1 MDFGKTLKSTRE
13 SKDLTLQQIARELKI
28 NINVLKKIEL
38 SEVDELPNPTSTK
51 GFIRSY
57 STHLGIESEP
67 LVEDYLSKIK
77 KDTKPTEETVLNHT
91 IDAKPFFLSEFIQ
104 KKILPV
110 FILAIFVGLGF
121 VAFKYLNGADEYIT
135 DVMTP
140 DSKLKKSPEIIGDE
154 VAPTVSKKTL
164 DEYSVEKEAK
174 ENHSNLVE
182 SETESE
188 SESESSS
195 DDPVK
200 SLEKKHK
207 LIIEPL
213 DKTYAYYKS
222 EKDDKFITLA
232 LKPNVRRSFAF
243 RTAEI
248 KFLDA
253 GAISLIFDGKDLG
266 SPGIFAEEKTIKFP
280 SLEGL

>member
-38 SEVDELPNPTSTK
+38 SEANELPNATSTK

-57 STHLGIESEP
+57 SAHLGIDSKP
-67 LVEDYLSKIK
+67 LIDDYLSKIEV
-77 KDTKPTEETVLNHT
+77 KDKTTEETVLK
-91 IDAKPFFLSEFIQ
+91 DAVDPKPFFLSEFIQ

-110 FILAIFVGLGF
+110 VILAVFVGLGF
-121 VAFKYLNGADEYIT
+121 VAFKYLNGADEFVT
-135 DVMTP
+135 DVISP
-140 DSKLKKSPEIIGDE
+140 NQQLKKSTEVIGS
-154 VAPTVSKKTL
+154 ASKPILTK
-164 DEYSVEKEAK
+164 DIDGYSVADETTSADNESSEADD
-174 ENHSNLVE
+174 SE
-182 SETESE
+182 SET
-188 SESESSS
+188 
-195 DDPVK
+195 VK
-200 SLEKKHK
+200 TLEKQHK

-213 DKTYAYYKS
+213 DQTYAYYKS
-222 EKDDKFITLA
+222 EKDDKFVTLA
-232 LKPNVRRSFAF
+232 LKPNVRRTFAF
-243 RTAEI
+243 KTAEI

-280 SLEGL
+280 SLEGLWNFI